1 MNVCFFSDSV
11 SGLNDLVDFARV
23 GCDLMNFYFVYDEY
37 TDIGDASGANALA
50 NTVIRAMKN
59 PEVTLDNSHFQGE
72 MARQ

>member
-1 MNVCFFSDSV
+1 MHVFFDPV
-11 SGLNDLVDFARV
+11 SGLNDWVDFTRL

-37 TDIGDASGANALA
+37 TDIVDASGANALA

-59 PEVTLDNSHFQGE
+59 PEANPDNSHFLGE

>member
-1 MNVCFFSDSV
+1 MNVFFDPVSD
-11 SGLNDLVDFARV
+11 LNDWVDFARL

-37 TDIGDASGANALA
+37 TDIVNASGANALA

-59 PEVTLDNSHFQGE
+59 PEANPDNSHILGE

>member
-1 MNVCFFSDSV
+1 
-11 SGLNDLVDFARV
+11 
-23 GCDLMNFYFVYDEY
+23 MNFYFVYDEY